1 MQQSQGD
8 GAWRKHHTVFTN
20 AKAGMDKVD
29 HDHVQRVVYEMS
41 KVRFLCASHCD
52 HDTGLGPCV
61 ACIWHSVAA
70 LSCCHAVSMK
80 LISTLQKICTAG
92 LAALQE

>member
-29 HDHVQRVVYEMS
+29 KDHVQKVVYEMS
-41 KVRFLCASHCD
+41 KARSSFRPEPHGSNVR
-52 HDTGLGPCV
+52 
-61 ACIWHSVAA
+61 
-70 LSCCHAVSMK
+70 AVSDCQPK
-80 LISTLQKICTAG
+80 TSQYTRILLLS
-92 LAALQE
+92 

>member
-29 HDHVQRVVYEMS
+29 KDHVQRTVYEMS
-41 KVRFLCASHCD
+41 K
-52 HDTGLGPCV
+52 
-61 ACIWHSVAA
+61 ACHS
-70 LSCCHAVSMK
+70 CP
-80 LISTLQKICTAG
+80 LQQNQCGTIVQA
-92 LAALQE
+92 